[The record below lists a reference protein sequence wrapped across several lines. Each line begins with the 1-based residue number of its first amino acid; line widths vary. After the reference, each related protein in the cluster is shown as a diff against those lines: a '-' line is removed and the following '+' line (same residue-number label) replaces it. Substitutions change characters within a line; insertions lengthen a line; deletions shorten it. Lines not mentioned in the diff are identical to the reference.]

1 VARRRRHR
9 WGGVLGGVFP
19 PVNMVIANALSM
31 VQKQKRIPAKW
42 TAPADF
48 VITGVLGRFNKQTN
62 ADVSE
67 IPESLGIDLE
77 MLFQIPNRVYCVY
90 CCSV

>member
-1 VARRRRHR
+1 
-9 WGGVLGGVFP
+9 
-19 PVNMVIANALSM
+19 M

-67 IPESLGIDLE
+67 IPESLGIE
-77 MLFQIPNRVYCVY
+77 MTLRCYFRYRTVSTACIVVVFEALLKVC
-90 CCSV
+90 